1 MRLID
6 ADELK
11 KDIHKEWDE
20 VRVWDES
27 GAATADQFEI
37 LVDSAPT
44 VEERKKG
51 KWINDKGLYKCSSCG
66 ELWVHWWASVVP
78 LNRIYKE
85 LRYCPYCGAE
95 MGEREEK

>member
-37 LVDSAPT
+37 LVDSAPII
-44 VEERKKG
+44 EERKKG
-51 KWINDKGLYKCSSCG
+51 KWIGKPIAGYTTVRCSVCNNVFSENNG
-66 ELWVHWWASVVP
+66 RW
-78 LNRIYKE
+78 NF
-85 LRYCPYCGAE
+85 CPHCGAD
-95 MGEREEK
+95 MRGGYIK

>member
-51 KWINDKGLYKCSSCG
+51 KWINDKGLYRCSSCS
-66 ELWVHWWASVVP
+66 EFWARWW
-78 LNRIYKE
+78 IYKE
-85 LRYCPYCGAE
+85 LNYCPYCGAD
-95 MGEREEK
+95 MRGGI